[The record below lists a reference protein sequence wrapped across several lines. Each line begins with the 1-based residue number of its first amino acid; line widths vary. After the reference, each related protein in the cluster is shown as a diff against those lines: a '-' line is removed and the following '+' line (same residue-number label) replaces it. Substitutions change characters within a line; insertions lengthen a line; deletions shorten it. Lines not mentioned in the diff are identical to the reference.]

1 MGFRASRSIESALD
15 LLTSQIQTIWEIKDY
30 IAILLS
36 FDILGAFDLV
46 VPRRLADILRKK
58 RLLEWLV
65 SFVLSFSTNRS
76 TTLVLLGGESEL
88 FETGGGVPQG
98 SPLSVVLF
106 ILYNSELFEICRKA
120 GLGVSGIGFADDLNA
135 LAYSKST

>member
-1 MGFRASRSIESALD
+1 MAIIAKRIWEVAKEFSLLLEEQIGFRASRSIKLVLD
-15 LLTSQIQTIWEIKDY
+15 LFTSQIQTIWESKDY
-30 IAILLS
+30 IATLLS

-76 TTLVLLGGESEL
+76 TTPVLLGGELEL
-88 FETGGGVPQG
+88 FETGGGV
-98 SPLSVVLF
+98 L
-106 ILYNSELFEICRKA
+106 
-120 GLGVSGIGFADDLNA
+120 
-135 LAYSKST
+135 